1 MKKET
6 IKKKPSKAE
15 EKKLVKI
22 AIECIPELEGR
33 QDLEPH
39 NSDSEDFF
47 ETSVWSLKAALEAA
61 YQLGKESKR

>member
-1 MKKET
+1 MKLTKT
-6 IKKKPSKAE
+6 E

-22 AIECIPELEGR
+22 ATECIPELEGR
-33 QDLEPH
+33 KDLEPH

-61 YQLGKESKR
+61 YQLGRESNR